1 MSALGKIPSTPA
13 TDGALSFYPL
23 TALNETLADPVWDA
37 VGLVTNWTI
46 DPAVEN
52 ELLFYAGS
60 RRLQNN
66 KKMGAQ
72 YNITFDTDVHALD
85 LFDRVTKDA
94 NGTGTAEQFCDF
106 ATRVKYNNVDHYWL
120 VEGALFGEVNMT
132 INRGIVK
139 ASYSCPV
146 VKNVRCLTY
155 AEFQTAT
162 GVIDPDTPQ
171 FNAPPAPD
179 PLFGQSPG
187 LANPLP
193 LKINAME
200 LEFETINI
208 RHTNVVI
215 LKRSSNVE
223 IATAAVIGHQQVNAE
238 ITLYEEDREY
248 FNLFKDNTNLNI
260 EVKVTPTQK
269 LVMNNFKASGA
280 PINHPQTG
288 NDLGMIPLAIDGPAC
303 IVTTY

>member
-1 MSALGKIPSTPA
+1 MSTVKIPSTPA
-13 TDGALSFYPL
+13 TDGALSFYPMTDL
-23 TALNETLADPVWDA
+23 EEVFDDPTWDA

-72 YNITFDTDVHALD
+72 YNITFDADVHALD
-85 LFDRVTKDA
+85 LFDRVTKDV
-94 NGTGTAEQFCDF
+94 NGAGTAEEFVSF
-106 ATRVKYNNVDHYWL
+106 ATRVRYNNVDHYWL
-120 VEGALFGEVNMT
+120 VRGALFGEVNLT
-132 INRGIVK
+132 IDRGIIK
-139 ASYSCPV
+139 SSYSCPV
-146 VKNVRCLTY
+146 VRDVDCLTE
-155 AEFQTAT
+155 AEFLTAT
-162 GVIDPDTPQ
+162 GLVDPETPT

-187 LANPLP
+187 VTNQFP
-193 LKINAME
+193 LKINAMD
-200 LEFETINI
+200 LEFERITI

-215 LKRSSNVE
+215 MKRSSNRE
-223 IATAAVIGHQQVNAE
+223 IASTAVIGHQQVNAE
-238 ITLYEEDREY
+238 LTLYEEDKAY
-248 FNLFKDNTNLNI
+248 FDLFKDNTNLNI
-260 EVKVTPTQK
+260 EIKVTPTKK
-269 LVMNNFKASGA
+269 LVMNGFKASGA